1 MRSSTNTL
9 IANMA
14 FADLLMTIDIPYIL
28 KFFYVGDKWFGTFMG
43 TVLCKF
49 FHSAQVGSL
58 IASVF
63 SLVAISLDRSF
74 AILFPMKTVMT
85 RNVVRFAIAMVWL
98 GALAFSLPVMV
109 ASKTAQLEGTNFLS
123 CAEFWATTSANTFF
137 LVLIIGGY
145 IIPLIIIAFVY
156 SLAGIRLW
164 SRQLPGHRNLVSNK
178 KAQSSSRRATA
189 MLITV
194 VIVFALSWL
203 PFQALE
209 MLRQYNRPLYDSL
222 PIEFLFTTPWFGYA
236 NSAINPI
243 LYVIFSENY
252 RQEFYRILCR
262 GPTRKDR
269 YRRTII
275 SRSTTTRSTRLSRA
289 SSLAVS
295 IPLQKLREEANY
307 RRQGPDMASNNT
319 LFFTESVFPNI
330 TNNATEPGSG
340 GSYSIPPNIQIGVT
354 IFAVLIFIFALIGNI
369 VVIYI
374 VCTVNHMRSS
384 TNTLIANMAVADL
397 LMTIDIPYILKFFY
411 VRDKWFGTFMG
422 TVLCKF
428 FHSAQVGSLIA
439 SVFSLVAISLDRS
452 FAILF
457 PMKTVMTRNVVR
469 FAIAMVWLGALAFS
483 LPVMV
488 VSKTAQLEGTNFLSC
503 AEFWAPTSANT
514 FFLVLIIGGYIIPL
528 IIIAFVYSLAGIR
541 LWSRQLPGHRNL
553 VSNKKAQSSSRRA
566 TAMLITVVIVF
577 ALSWLPFQAL
587 EMLRQYNRPLFDS
600 LPIELL
606 YTTPWFGYANS
617 AINPILYV
625 IFSENY
631 RQEFYRILCRGPT
644 RKDRYR
650 RTIISRSTTTRST
663 RLSRASSLA
672 VSIPLQKLR
681 EEANYRR
688 QGPDM
693 ASNNTLFFTESVFP
707 NITNNATE
715 PGSGGSYSIPPNIQ
729 IGVTIFAV
737 LIFIFALI
745 GNIVVIYIVC
755 TVNHM
760 RSSTNTLIANMAVA
774 DLLMTIDIPYIL
786 KFFYVRDK
794 WFGTFMGTVLC
805 KFFFTLLKWDL

>member
-1 MRSSTNTL
+1 MTSNNTLFFTESVFPNITNNATEPGSGGSSSIPPNIQIGVTIFAVLIFIFALIGNIVVIYIVCTVNHMRSSTNTL

-14 FADLLMTIDIPYIL
+14 VADLLMTIDIPYIL
-28 KFFYVGDKWFGTFMG
+28 KFFYVRDKWFGTFMG

-209 MLRQYNRPLYDSL
+209 MLRQFNRPLYKSL

-289 SSLAVS
+289 RSLAVS
-295 IPLQKLREEANY
+295 IPLQKLREEAN
-307 RRQGPDMASNNT
+307 
-319 LFFTESVFPNI
+319 
-330 TNNATEPGSG
+330 
-340 GSYSIPPNIQIGVT
+340 
-354 IFAVLIFIFALIGNI
+354 
-369 VVIYI
+369 
-374 VCTVNHMRSS
+374 
-384 TNTLIANMAVADL
+384 
-397 LMTIDIPYILKFFY
+397 
-411 VRDKWFGTFMG
+411 
-422 TVLCKF
+422 
-428 FHSAQVGSLIA
+428 
-439 SVFSLVAISLDRS
+439 
-452 FAILF
+452 
-457 PMKTVMTRNVVR
+457 
-469 FAIAMVWLGALAFS
+469 
-483 LPVMV
+483 
-488 VSKTAQLEGTNFLSC
+488 
-503 AEFWAPTSANT
+503 
-514 FFLVLIIGGYIIPL
+514 
-528 IIIAFVYSLAGIR
+528 
-541 LWSRQLPGHRNL
+541 
-553 VSNKKAQSSSRRA
+553 
-566 TAMLITVVIVF
+566 
-577 ALSWLPFQAL
+577 
-587 EMLRQYNRPLFDS
+587 
-600 LPIELL
+600 
-606 YTTPWFGYANS
+606 
-617 AINPILYV
+617 
-625 IFSENY
+625 
-631 RQEFYRILCRGPT
+631 
-644 RKDRYR
+644 
-650 RTIISRSTTTRST
+650 
-663 RLSRASSLA
+663 
-672 VSIPLQKLR
+672 
-681 EEANYRR
+681 
-688 QGPDM
+688 
-693 ASNNTLFFTESVFP
+693 
-707 NITNNATE
+707 
-715 PGSGGSYSIPPNIQ
+715 
-729 IGVTIFAV
+729 
-737 LIFIFALI
+737 
-745 GNIVVIYIVC
+745 
-755 TVNHM
+755 
-760 RSSTNTLIANMAVA
+760 
-774 DLLMTIDIPYIL
+774 
-786 KFFYVRDK
+786 
-794 WFGTFMGTVLC
+794 
-805 KFFFTLLKWDL
+805 

>member
-1 MRSSTNTL
+1 MASNNTLFFTESVFPNITNNATEPGSGGSYFVFRIQIGVTIFTVLIFILALIGNIVVIYIVCTVNHMRSSTNTL

-14 FADLLMTIDIPYIL
+14 VADLLMTIDIPYIL

-98 GALAFSLPVMV
+98 GALAFSLPLMV

-123 CAEFWATTSANTFF
+123 CAEFWSPTSANTFI

-145 IIPLIIIAFVY
+145 IIPLIIIAAVY

-209 MLRQYNRPLYDSL
+209 MLRQYNRPLYKSL

-307 RRQGPDMASNNT
+307 RRQGP
-319 LFFTESVFPNI
+319 ESP
-330 TNNATEPGSG
+330 
-340 GSYSIPPNIQIGVT
+340 
-354 IFAVLIFIFALIGNI
+354 
-369 VVIYI
+369 
-374 VCTVNHMRSS
+374 
-384 TNTLIANMAVADL
+384 
-397 LMTIDIPYILKFFY
+397 
-411 VRDKWFGTFMG
+411 
-422 TVLCKF
+422 
-428 FHSAQVGSLIA
+428 
-439 SVFSLVAISLDRS
+439 
-452 FAILF
+452 
-457 PMKTVMTRNVVR
+457 
-469 FAIAMVWLGALAFS
+469 
-483 LPVMV
+483 
-488 VSKTAQLEGTNFLSC
+488 
-503 AEFWAPTSANT
+503 
-514 FFLVLIIGGYIIPL
+514 
-528 IIIAFVYSLAGIR
+528 
-541 LWSRQLPGHRNL
+541 
-553 VSNKKAQSSSRRA
+553 
-566 TAMLITVVIVF
+566 
-577 ALSWLPFQAL
+577 
-587 EMLRQYNRPLFDS
+587 
-600 LPIELL
+600 
-606 YTTPWFGYANS
+606 
-617 AINPILYV
+617 
-625 IFSENY
+625 
-631 RQEFYRILCRGPT
+631 
-644 RKDRYR
+644 
-650 RTIISRSTTTRST
+650 
-663 RLSRASSLA
+663 
-672 VSIPLQKLR
+672 
-681 EEANYRR
+681 
-688 QGPDM
+688 
-693 ASNNTLFFTESVFP
+693 
-707 NITNNATE
+707 
-715 PGSGGSYSIPPNIQ
+715 
-729 IGVTIFAV
+729 
-737 LIFIFALI
+737 
-745 GNIVVIYIVC
+745 
-755 TVNHM
+755 
-760 RSSTNTLIANMAVA
+760 
-774 DLLMTIDIPYIL
+774 
-786 KFFYVRDK
+786 
-794 WFGTFMGTVLC
+794 
-805 KFFFTLLKWDL
+805 

>member
-1 MRSSTNTL
+1 MASNNTLFFTESVFSNITNNATEPGSGGSYFVFRIQIGVTIFTVLIFILALIGNIVVIYIVCTVNHMRSSTNTL

-14 FADLLMTIDIPYIL
+14 VADLLMTIDIPYIL
-28 KFFYVGDKWFGTFMG
+28 KFFHVGYKWFGTFMG

-49 FHSAQVGSL
+49 FSSAQVGSL

-307 RRQGPDMASNNT
+307 RRQGP
-319 LFFTESVFPNI
+319 ESP
-330 TNNATEPGSG
+330 
-340 GSYSIPPNIQIGVT
+340 
-354 IFAVLIFIFALIGNI
+354 
-369 VVIYI
+369 
-374 VCTVNHMRSS
+374 
-384 TNTLIANMAVADL
+384 
-397 LMTIDIPYILKFFY
+397 
-411 VRDKWFGTFMG
+411 
-422 TVLCKF
+422 
-428 FHSAQVGSLIA
+428 
-439 SVFSLVAISLDRS
+439 
-452 FAILF
+452 
-457 PMKTVMTRNVVR
+457 
-469 FAIAMVWLGALAFS
+469 
-483 LPVMV
+483 
-488 VSKTAQLEGTNFLSC
+488 
-503 AEFWAPTSANT
+503 
-514 FFLVLIIGGYIIPL
+514 
-528 IIIAFVYSLAGIR
+528 
-541 LWSRQLPGHRNL
+541 
-553 VSNKKAQSSSRRA
+553 
-566 TAMLITVVIVF
+566 
-577 ALSWLPFQAL
+577 
-587 EMLRQYNRPLFDS
+587 
-600 LPIELL
+600 
-606 YTTPWFGYANS
+606 
-617 AINPILYV
+617 
-625 IFSENY
+625 
-631 RQEFYRILCRGPT
+631 
-644 RKDRYR
+644 
-650 RTIISRSTTTRST
+650 
-663 RLSRASSLA
+663 
-672 VSIPLQKLR
+672 
-681 EEANYRR
+681 
-688 QGPDM
+688 
-693 ASNNTLFFTESVFP
+693 
-707 NITNNATE
+707 
-715 PGSGGSYSIPPNIQ
+715 
-729 IGVTIFAV
+729 
-737 LIFIFALI
+737 
-745 GNIVVIYIVC
+745 
-755 TVNHM
+755 
-760 RSSTNTLIANMAVA
+760 
-774 DLLMTIDIPYIL
+774 
-786 KFFYVRDK
+786 
-794 WFGTFMGTVLC
+794 
-805 KFFFTLLKWDL
+805 